1 MTTDYLTD
9 RVVTPELARQ
19 LCAELT
25 AVQRKVLVLVLQG
38 YSSKEIARMN
48 SRSLKTIE
56 ATRSRALEKLG
67 ARSTA
72 HCAVIAT
79 KAGLV

>member
-1 MTTDYLTD
+1 MTP
-9 RVVTPELARQ
+9 REVTPEYAAR

-25 AVQRKVLVLVLQG
+25 VIERETLVLVLKG
-38 YSSKEIARMN
+38 YSTKEI
-48 SRSLKTIE
+48 SRQIGRAIKTVD

-67 ARSTA
+67 AINTV
-72 HCAVIAT
+72 HGAVIAV